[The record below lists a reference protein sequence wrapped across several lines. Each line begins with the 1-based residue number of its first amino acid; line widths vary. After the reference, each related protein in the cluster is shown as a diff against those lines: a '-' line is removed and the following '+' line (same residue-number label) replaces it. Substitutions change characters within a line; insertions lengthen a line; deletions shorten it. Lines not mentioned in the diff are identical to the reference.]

1 MFFSACHR
9 NSIDPTNIHRFHCSD
24 SHSLIP
30 SIHSHF
36 IYFQKIAA
44 NIHEINPFAPFILSF
59 LSSCSVRC
67 GNFLAIKLQ
76 DRILALGGITTIWPI
91 NNNSNLFSLHRVVF
105 FTSFLSFPFI
115 THVNVIQNLPTKY
128 CNYTP

>member
-9 NSIDPTNIHRFHCSD
+9 NSIDPTNIHRFHRLD
-24 SHSLIP
+24 LHSSIP

-67 GNFLAIKLQ
+67 GNFHAIKLQ

-91 NNNSNLFSLHRVVF
+91 NNNSNFFFSPPCCFLHF
-105 FTSFLSFPFI
+105 SSQFPFHHTRECDSKSPYKI
-115 THVNVIQNLPTKY
+115 L
-128 CNYTP
+128 